1 MPQDMLR
8 EIWLGLK
15 RFWGLRWP
23 MKAVILASMG
33 LTILAAVQVIAGF
46 RSGPPGPTEADRRNE
61 ELMASFPVYGGATLV
76 EKFAFDD
83 FRQIRGL
90 IGHLAISVRSLT
102 YVYATPADPGVG
114 EQMLTFYRQWFEDE
128 GWETAGC
135 EECLGYRPDTF
146 FDDDAWAYVTS
157 VSPGKEGVYGEIFP
171 ISEAFPNLAAFDVEV
186 TPVAPPLSGATT
198 FFAVTIEREVD

>member
-23 MKAVILASMG
+23 MKVIILASMG
-33 LTILAAVQVIAGF
+33 LTTFGAVQQVAVL
-46 RSGPPGPTEADRRNE
+46 RSGQPTSAEADRRNE
-61 ELMASFPVYGGATLV
+61 ELMAKLPLYPEAMPV
-76 EKFAFDD
+76 EKLSFDD
-83 FRQIRGL
+83 GRQLRGA
-90 IGHLAISVRSLT
+90 IGHIYISVRSLT

-128 GWETAGC
+128 GWESGGC

-146 FDDDAWAYVTS
+146 SDGDAWAYVTS
-157 VSPGKEGVYGEIFP
+157 VSPGKEGVYEDIFP
-171 ISEAFPNLAAFDVEV
+171 FSDLRPDLDVEV
-186 TPVAPPLSGATT
+186 TPVASALSGEAA
-198 FFAVTIEREVD
+198 FFAVTVERWVD

>member
-23 MKAVILASMG
+23 MKVIILASMG
-33 LTILAAVQVIAGF
+33 LTTFGAVQWVADL
-46 RSGPPGPTEADRRNE
+46 RSGLPTSAEADRRNE

-157 VSPGKEGVYGEIFP
+157 VSP
-171 ISEAFPNLAAFDVEV
+171 
-186 TPVAPPLSGATT
+186 
-198 FFAVTIEREVD
+198 